1 VSGATRNDPLC
12 GHPTNVMSS
21 RFTTPT
27 SGDIEGM
34 AAPILAVP
42 LGSWE
47 QHGPHLPLDTDTRIA
62 EALVTRLALTHPDI
76 VRGPTITVSSSGEH
90 AGFAGTLSVGSRV
103 VVDMLIELV
112 RSADWA
118 VGVLIVN
125 GHGGN
130 IECLEQARDRLIGEN
145 RSILVWSPPLVD
157 PHDSHA
163 GYVETSV
170 ILALEPHAV
179 RVEEIRSAPAPHL
192 ADVLPELRSKGVK
205 GVSPS
210 GVLGDPL
217 RADADL
223 GQRLLSTWEHALVEA
238 VRRWRTEQSLF
249 PVPES

>member
-1 VSGATRNDPLC
+1 MNAQ
-12 GHPTNVMSS
+12 
-21 RFTTPT
+21 FTTPT
-27 SGDIEGM
+27 SGDI
-34 AAPILAVP
+34 ANKTAPILAVP

-62 EALVTRLALTHPDI
+62 EALVTRLADAHPDI
-76 VRGPTITVSSSGEH
+76 VRGPTISVSSSGEH
-90 AGFAGTLSVGSRV
+90 AGFAGTLSIGGRV

-118 VGVLIVN
+118 AGVLIVN

-130 IECLEQARDRLIGEN
+130 VEYLDQARDLLVGEN

-157 PHDSHA
+157 PRDSHA

-170 ILALEPHAV
+170 MLALDPHAV

-192 ADVLPELRSKGVK
+192 ADILPDLRATGIK

-210 GVLGDPL
+210 GVLGDPR

-223 GQRLLSTWEHALVEA
+223 GRYLVSTWENELIEA
-238 VRRWRTEQSLF
+238 VARWRSEQP
-249 PVPES
+249 PVRDPET